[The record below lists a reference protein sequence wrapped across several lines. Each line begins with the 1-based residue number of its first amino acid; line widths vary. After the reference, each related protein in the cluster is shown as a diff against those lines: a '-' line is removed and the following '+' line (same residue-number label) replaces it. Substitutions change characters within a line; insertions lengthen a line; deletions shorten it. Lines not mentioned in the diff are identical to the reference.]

1 MSATVPAEHLHVAV
15 LNGRQEAFYRPEHA
29 RALVEQWN
37 RVVAPTI
44 ARDRAEGRSKA
55 ADRLS
60 GHVEPRDPKHW
71 QRYGPGGMA
80 AVWTRV
86 PEFRMQYVRRAGFV
100 GITTRRKVTDSGL
113 QVRQTWEFQSWF
125 TTTPV
130 QRRVEIRP
138 SGSIEVSACG
148 LDREAV
154 ESAFKD
160 GVDHVTTYP
169 NSDDTFDPVDVLRVL
184 RALAEGDGRK
194 YAPYESAFHAD
205 VRAAHSCGLVEEKR
219 EAHEAPSRPLVLTKE
234 GLAFVDRHSLMELP
248 DPQLIEWDD
257 LPSLAWP
264 LSELAIRAAGL
275 H

>member
-1 MSATVPAEHLHVAV
+1 MSTTLPTEHLHVAV
-15 LNGRQEAFYRPEHA
+15 LNGHQEAFYRAEHA
-29 RALVEQWN
+29 RTLVEQWN
-37 RVVAPTI
+37 RAVAPTI
-44 ARDRAEGRSKA
+44 TRDRAEGHSKA

-60 GHVEPRDPKHW
+60 GRVEPCDRQHW

-86 PEFRMQYVRRAGFV
+86 PEFRMQHVHHAVFV

-113 QVRQTWEFQSWF
+113 LVRQTWEFQSWF
-125 TTTPV
+125 TTAPV
-130 QRRVEIRP
+130 RRRVEIRHR
-138 SGSIEVSACG
+138 GSVEVSAYG

-160 GVDHVTTYP
+160 AVDHVTTYP
-169 NSDDTFDPVDVLRVL
+169 NSDDTFDPADVLKML

-205 VRAAHSCGLVEEKR
+205 VRAAHSCGLVEEDR
-219 EAHEAPSRPLVLTKE
+219 ESQSRPLVLTKE

-264 LSELAIRAAGL
+264 LSELAIRAARL
-275 H
+275 R

>member
-1 MSATVPAEHLHVAV
+1 MAV
-15 LNGRQEAFYRPEHA
+15 LNGHQEAFYRQEHA

-37 RVVAPTI
+37 RAVAPTI
-44 ARDRAEGRSKA
+44 ARDRAEGRSKV

-60 GHVEPRDPKHW
+60 GRVEPCDRQHW

-86 PEFRMQYVRRAGFV
+86 PEFRMQHVRRAHFV

-113 QVRQTWEFQSWF
+113 HVRQTWEFQSWF

-130 QRRVEIRP
+130 RRRVEIRP
-138 SGSIEVSACG
+138 RGSVEVSAYG

-160 GVDHVTTYP
+160 AVDQVTTYP
-169 NSDDTFDPVDVLRVL
+169 NSDDTFDLVDVLKML
-184 RALAEGDGRK
+184 RALAEGDGRM
-194 YAPYESAFHAD
+194 YAPCESAFHAD
-205 VRAAHSCGLVEEKR
+205 VRAAHSCGLVEERR
-219 EAHEAPSRPLVLTKE
+219 EAWSCPVVLTNQ
-234 GLAFVDRHSLMELP
+234 GLAFVERHRLMELP
-248 DPQLIEWDD
+248 DPRFLEWED

-264 LSELAIRAAGL
+264 LSELAIRAAGRS
-275 H
+275 